1 MKIKVCGMRDK
12 KNVQALLELHPDY
25 IGFIFYERSVRY
37 VGEQFDP
44 AVTALVPED
53 TGKVG
58 VFVNADPNDII
69 RKIDQYGLDYVQLH
83 GRESA
88 AYCEKLAN
96 GGARIIKAFSVDDA
110 FGFSGLDAYND
121 SCRYFLFD
129 TRAPSVG
136 GSGKK
141 FNWEILKEFTLAKS
155 FFLSGGIGPDDAE
168 NAAGLGHL
176 NIHALD
182 INSRFETM
190 PGYKNI
196 DLLKIFIEKIRAGS

>member
-1 MKIKVCGMRDK
+1 MRDRE
-12 KNVQALLELHPDY
+12 NIQALLELHPDY
-25 IGFIFYERSVRY
+25 IGFIFYERSVRF

-53 TGKVG
+53 IGKVG
-58 VFVNADPNDII
+58 VFVNADPDDII
-69 RKIDQYGLDYVQLH
+69 RKTDQYDLDYVQLH

-88 AYCEKLAN
+88 AYCIRLAN
-96 GGARIIKAFSVDDA
+96 EGTRIIKAFGVDDT
-110 FGFSGLDAYND
+110 FSFSGLDEYND

-129 TRAPSVG
+129 TRTPSAG

-141 FNWEILKEFTLAKS
+141 FNWEILKKYHLTKS
-155 FFLSGGIGPDDAE
+155 FFLSGGIGPDDVKE
-168 NAAGLGHL
+168 TTGLRHL

-190 PGYKNI
+190 PGNKNI
-196 DLLKIFIEKIRAGS
+196 DMVRKFIKEIRSKN